1 MERLFR
7 ILLIFQ
13 LLLLTVFFFVPWG
26 FAYGADAEMALTWQ
40 GFNALVDEKAIYF
53 SNQLA
58 SILYVVSY
66 VGLFFFKNWARMLLL
81 FVSVV
86 GGVCISLYGVS
97 IQSGFESMISYFMT
111 LIDGALIVMSFLTSV
126 HIRFN
131 GETIER

>member
-1 MERLFR
+1 MERIFR

-66 VGLFFFKNWARMLLL
+66 VGLFSFKNWARML
-81 FVSVV
+81 VV
-86 GGVCISLYGVS
+86 VK
-97 IQSGFESMISYFMT
+97 
-111 LIDGALIVMSFLTSV
+111 
-126 HIRFN
+126 
-131 GETIER
+131 